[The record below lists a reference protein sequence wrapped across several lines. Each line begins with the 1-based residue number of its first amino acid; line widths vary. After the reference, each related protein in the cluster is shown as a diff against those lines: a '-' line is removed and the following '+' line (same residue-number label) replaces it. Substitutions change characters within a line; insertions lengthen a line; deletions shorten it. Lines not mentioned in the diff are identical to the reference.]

1 MYSSEKSVNVDKS
14 ENSKSNKKI
23 IIKKTI
29 NIYNKNRSELILIT

>member
-1 MYSSEKSVNVDKS
+1 MYLSEKSVNVDKS